1 MKSGRGFPWR
11 PTEDSSVH
19 AAETGILA
27 RPPRHAR
34 CSRGGMAVAVPAQP
48 RTKPDHPRLNA
59 CELEIDL
66 FCQGMRVPD
75 DVSLAGARGVSR
87 TRAGLGSGLEVVLPA
102 SSSVK
107 DEIWVNVPV
116 AESFARYSPYVL
128 AGGPHDGYRVIDTR
142 SGITY
147 PVRLPSEPAW
157 YGRSTSR
164 GVPMSRIGVL
174 QGTYLGIYV
183 NPVCA
188 FWNYEPA
195 LNCRF
200 CTTGQN
206 VGQAEAAD
214 KAIEDVV
221 ETCRAAREESG
232 ATFVHL
238 NGGFQGSRGVRF
250 TEPYVRAI
258 KNEVGMLV
266 GVQLAPE
273 RDFSGYDRL
282 IRSGVDHLSFCVELM
297 DPEWFAR
304 ICPGKARMMGQ
315 GLFFEAMAYCA
326 KRMPPGAVSGE
337 IIAGIEPIERTLE
350 AIDYIT
356 ALGAFPTVC
365 VFRPTV
371 DSDME
376 TWPTPDYADMR
387 RVMRHLYDACRR
399 HWLPIGAA
407 PNIEVSLVVNP
418 DDAALLADRNFG
430 YYTYEAW
437 RRLVRLAAQPIFRRR
452 MRARRPR

>member
-1 MKSGRGFPWR
+1 
-11 PTEDSSVH
+11 
-19 AAETGILA
+19 
-27 RPPRHAR
+27 
-34 CSRGGMAVAVPAQP
+34 MA
-48 RTKPDHPRLNA
+48 LNA

-75 DVSLAGARGVSR
+75 EVSLGDARGVSR
-87 TRAGLGSGLEVVLPA
+87 TRAGLGSGLEVVLPTG
-102 SSSVK
+102 STVK
-107 DEIWVNVPV
+107 HEIWVNVPV
-116 AESFARYSPYVL
+116 AESFAHRSPYVL
-128 AGGPHDGYRVIDTR
+128 TGSPHDGYAIVDTR
-142 SGITY
+142 SNAMY
-147 PVRLPSEPAW
+147 PVRLPAEPGW
-157 YGRSTSR
+157 YARTTRR
-164 GVPMSRIGVL
+164 GTQMSRIGVL

-188 FWNYEPA
+188 FWNYDPA

-206 VGQAEAAD
+206 IGHAEEAD
-214 KAIEDVV
+214 KTIADVV
-221 ETCRAAREESG
+221 ETCRAARDESG

-258 KNEVGMLV
+258 KSEVGMLV

-282 IRSGVDHLSFCVELM
+282 IEAGVDHLSFCVELM
-297 DPEWFAR
+297 DPDWFER

-315 GLFFEAMAYCA
+315 SLFFDAMAHCA
-326 KRMPPGAVSGE
+326 RRMPPGAVSGE
-337 IIAGIEPIERTLE
+337 IIAGIEPVERTLE

-356 ALGAFPTVC
+356 SLGAFPTVC
-365 VFRPTV
+365 IFRPTT

-376 TWPTPDYADMR
+376 TWPPPTYAEMR
-387 RVMRHLYDACRR
+387 RVMRHLYEACRR

-418 DDAALLADRNFG
+418 DDAALLADRDVR
-430 YYTYEAW
+430 YYAYELW
-437 RRLVRLAAQPIFRRR
+437 RRAIRFAARPVFARR
-452 MRARRPR
+452 MRARVHVSH